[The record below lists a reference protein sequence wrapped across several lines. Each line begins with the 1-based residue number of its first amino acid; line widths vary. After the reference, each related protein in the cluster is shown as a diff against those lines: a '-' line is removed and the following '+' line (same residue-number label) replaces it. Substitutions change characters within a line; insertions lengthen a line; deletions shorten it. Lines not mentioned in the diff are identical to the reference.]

1 MYCHSGRRQGGGLRV
16 GRGQAPRSAR
26 PHINMKMRSLCLR
39 QCGLVFALVLMCL
52 LPNSMRAFTLIG
64 PRYSTGAIV
73 QPISPRT
80 YIMSDQLI
88 KLPPGVFGSAAE
100 VPISLL
106 VGLEPSALVSGLT
119 IAQEPSLR
127 ARNRDFLFGLQH
139 ECQRFLRFNGGK

>member
-1 MYCHSGRRQGGGLRV
+1 M
-16 GRGQAPRSAR
+16 
-26 PHINMKMRSLCLR
+26 
-39 QCGLVFALVLMCL
+39 FALILSCL
-52 LPNSMRAFTLIG
+52 LPNSMQAFTLIDS
-64 PRYSTGAIV
+64 RYSTGAIV
-73 QPISPRT
+73 QPISLRT

-139 ECQRFLRFNGGK
+139 ECQLFLRFNGGK

>member
-1 MYCHSGRRQGGGLRV
+1 
-16 GRGQAPRSAR
+16 
-26 PHINMKMRSLCLR
+26 
-39 QCGLVFALVLMCL
+39 
-52 LPNSMRAFTLIG
+52 MRAFTLIG

-127 ARNRDFLFGLQH
+127 VEIEISSLDFSMNVNAFYDSMAANNISARRRVAIRTPFGTAIAPPSLFLFIQ
-139 ECQRFLRFNGGK
+139 N